1 MHPQAFSIELVKLYS
16 FFSYII
22 YGIFIVIKYT

>member
-1 MHPQAFSIELVKLYS
+1 MHSQAFSNELIKLYS
-16 FFSYII
+16 FLAYIT

>member
-1 MHPQAFSIELVKLYS
+1 MHPQAFSIELIKLYS
-16 FFSYII
+16 FLAYIT